1 MQIEFAYAASS
12 AAVVA
17 PRNAWSGH
25 DVETGM
31 SATSIHPGMQIAFA
45 CTGVVVPVRRNGAAD
60 LVREIAQC
68 PGGPEEGVMAFDAF
82 AVAAREAYREYVSV
96 NVTRS

>member
-17 PRNAWSGH
+17 PRNAWTGH

-31 SATSIHPGMQIAFA
+31 NATSIHLGMQIAFA
-45 CTGVVVPVRRNGAAD
+45 CTGVAVPVRRYGAAD
-60 LVREIAQC
+60 FACEIAQC
-68 PGGPEEGVMAFDAF
+68 PGGPEVGVMAFGAF
-82 AVAAREAYREYVSV
+82 TVREAYREYVSV

>member
-1 MQIEFAYAASS
+1 MQIEFVYAASS

-17 PRNAWSGH
+17 PRNAWTGH

-31 SATSIHPGMQIAFA
+31 SATSIHSGMQLAFA
-45 CTGVVVPVRRNGAAD
+45 CIGVAVPVRCLSAAD
-60 LVREIAQC
+60 LACEVAQC

-82 AVAAREAYREYVSV
+82 AVAAPEAYREYVSV
-96 NVTRS
+96 NVARS